1 MRNNKDI
8 RTLFFLMVI
17 LSIRIGLWWI
27 EPDFFLIWLP
37 FIVILVF
44 ILYCIK
50 HNQLHLTIFKS
61 ALLNRI
67 YENVLGIFTGTS
79 MKGAYVIH
87 IANHHKENNNEKD
100 WGNTNAYNSK
110 SQAVNLFKYALTTPL
125 IFLKAKRKWLQNT
138 TQKSIV
144 LISNIESWIITI
156 TYIVLLSIKFKAT
169 IMYIIIPHLLGQ
181 LILVSFN
188 YFQHADCNPSS
199 AYDHSRNFT
208 GKLIN
213 YLTFNNGYHTVHHLY
228 PTLHWSEYNEIHLSI
243 QHKIATHLNENNLLF
258 FIVRLIFIRKKKT
271 IINDNKIVIHESKN
285 FQ

>member
-1 MRNNKDI
+1 M
-8 RTLFFLMVI
+8 
-17 LSIRIGLWWI
+17 GLWWI
-27 EPDFFLIWLP
+27 EPDYFLIWLP
-37 FIVILVF
+37 FIFILVF

-50 HNQLHLTIFKS
+50 HNQLHLPIFKS

-79 MKGAYVIH
+79 MNGAYVIH
-87 IANHHKENNNEKD
+87 LVNHHKENNNEKD

-110 SQAVNLFKYALTTPL
+110 SQAVNLIKYALATPL

-144 LISNIESWIITI
+144 HISNIESWIITI
-156 TYIVLLSIKFKAT
+156 TYVVLLTIKFKAT

-228 PTLHWSEYNEIHLSI
+228 PALHWSEYNEIHLSI
-243 QHKIATHLNENNLLF
+243 QHKIAAHLNENNLLF
-258 FIVRLIFIRKKKT
+258 FIVRLIFIRNKKT
-271 IINDNKIVIHESKN
+271 TINDHKILIHESKI